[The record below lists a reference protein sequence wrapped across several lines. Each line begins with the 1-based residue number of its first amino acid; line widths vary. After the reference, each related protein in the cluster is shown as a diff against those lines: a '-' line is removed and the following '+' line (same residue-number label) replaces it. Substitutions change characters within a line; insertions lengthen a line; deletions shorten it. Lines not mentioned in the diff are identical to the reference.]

1 MAGTAPAGTAMPVGT
16 PSGPAMI
23 NVASNAKLGNIL
35 VDGKG
40 MTVYTYDKDTAGTST
55 CTGPCAA
62 IWPPVLTNGAPTGG
76 TGVTASNLGTITL
89 PDGSTQV
96 TYNSKPLYY
105 YSKDMAAGDANGNG
119 IGGVWHVVA
128 P

>member
-1 MAGTAPAGTAMPVGT
+1 MPMNT
-16 PSGPAMI
+16 PTGPTTI
-23 NVASNAKLGNIL
+23 NVSANATLGNIL

-55 CTGPCAA
+55 CTGACAA
-62 IWPPVLTNGAPTGG
+62 IWPAVLTNGAPTGG
-76 TGVTASNLGTITL
+76 TGVDSSKLGTISL
-89 PDGSTQV
+89 PDGSSQV

-105 YSKDMAAGDANGNG
+105 YSKDMAAGDVNGNG
-119 IGGVWHVVA
+119 VGGVWHVVA